1 MIKPTNTFCPVPWK
15 ELSATSSGSVRLCCS
30 SLQDINISKFENG
43 SVAKLT
49 DDLQLAWNTNF
60 FQDVRTKMLANE
72 HVSACENCYRQDKA
86 GIKSGKTA
94 WLEKYPDLINEDLS
108 STIKIDQV
116 ELLDLR
122 LGNMCNL
129 RCRMCD
135 PYSSSAWMKE
145 WKDLGELVA
154 QPDDQTWARL
164 EKNEWPQ
171 DARVWEQLKRVVPK
185 LRIVRLTGGEP
196 FLVTANKEFLKYCIQ
211 SGHASHIELNYSTN
225 GTVWDNDLPEL
236 WKHFKQVNLRVSVDG
251 LYEVND
257 YIRTPSRFEQVV
269 RNIDKMQ
276 ELASHSPVKVIIGCT
291 VQIYNIFQIP
301 SFIEFFRNKNLFVNL
316 DFVQDPTYLSLN
328 ILPENLAT
336 KAKQILQKEINYPGV
351 TALVNLLDSS
361 RSSQWGQFVAYTKKL
376 DHLRDQN
383 ISKIVPELELE

>member
-1 MIKPTNTFCPVPWK
+1 MTKPNNTFCPVPWK
-15 ELSATSSGSVRLCCS
+15 ELSATPSGTVRLCCS
-30 SLQDINISKFENG
+30 SLQDANISKYENG

-60 FQDVRTKMLANE
+60 FQEVRTKMLNNQ
-72 HVSACENCYRQDKA
+72 HVKACENCYRQENA
-86 GIKSGKTA
+86 GIKSAKTA
-94 WLEKYPDLINEDLS
+94 WLEKYPDLLNEDLA

-145 WKDLGELVA
+145 WKDLGELVP
-154 QPDDQTWARL
+154 QPDDKIWSRL

-171 DARVWEQLKRVVPK
+171 DPRVWEQLKRVVPK
-185 LRIVRLTGGEP
+185 LRTVRLTGGEP

-236 WKHFKQVNLRVSVDG
+236 WKHFEQVNLRVSVDG

-257 YIRTPSRFEQVV
+257 YIRTPSRFDQVI
-269 RNIDKMQ
+269 RNIEKMQ
-276 ELASHSPVKVIIGCT
+276 ELASHAPVKIIIGCT

-301 SFIEFFRNKNLFVNL
+301 SFIEFFRKKNLFVSF
-316 DFVQDPTYLSLN
+316 DFVQDPTYLALN
-328 ILPENLAT
+328 VLPENLSV
-336 KAKQILQKEINYPGV
+336 KAKKILQKEITYPGV
-351 TALVNLLDSS
+351 AALVNLLDSS
-361 RSSQWGQFVAYTKKL
+361 QASQWNQFIAYTKKL
-376 DHLRDQN
+376 DKLRDQDV
-383 ISKIVPELELE
+383 SKIVPELELE

>member
-1 MIKPTNTFCPVPWK
+1 MTKPNNTFCPVPWK
-15 ELSATSSGSVRLCCS
+15 ELSATPSGTVRLCCS
-30 SLQDINISKFENG
+30 SLQDANISKYENG

-60 FQDVRTKMLANE
+60 FQEVRTKMLNNQ
-72 HVSACENCYRQDKA
+72 HVKACENCYRQESA
-86 GIKSGKTA
+86 GIKSAKTA
-94 WLEKYPDLINEDLS
+94 WLEKYPDLLNEDLA

-145 WKDLGELVA
+145 WKDLGELVP
-154 QPDDQTWARL
+154 QPDDKTWSRL

-171 DARVWEQLKRVVPK
+171 DPRVWEQLKRVVPK
-185 LRIVRLTGGEP
+185 LRTVRLTGGEP

-236 WKHFKQVNLRVSVDG
+236 WKHFEQVNLRVSVDG

-257 YIRTPSRFEQVV
+257 YIRTPSRFDQVI
-269 RNIDKMQ
+269 RNIEKMQ
-276 ELASHSPVKVIIGCT
+276 DLATHSPVKIIIGCT

-301 SFIEFFRNKNLFVNL
+301 SFIEFFRNKNLFVSL
-316 DFVQDPTYLSLN
+316 DFVQDPTYLALN
-328 ILPENLAT
+328 VLPEDLSV
-336 KAKQILQKEINYPGV
+336 KAKQILQKEISYPGV
-351 TALVNLLDSS
+351 AALVNLLDSS
-361 RSSQWGQFVAYTKKL
+361 QASQWNQFIAYTKKL
-376 DHLRDQN
+376 DQLRDQN

>member
-1 MIKPTNTFCPVPWK
+1 MIKPNNTFCPVPWK
-15 ELSATSSGSVRLCCS
+15 ELSATPSGSVRLCCS
-30 SLQDINISKFENG
+30 SLQDANISKYEDG

-60 FQDVRTKMLANE
+60 FQEVRKKMLANE
-72 HVSACENCYRQDKA
+72 HVRACENCYRQDNA
-86 GIKSGKTA
+86 GIKSAKTA
-94 WLEKYPDLINEDLS
+94 WLEKYPDLSNEDLA

-122 LGNMCNL
+122 LGNICNL

-145 WKDLGELVA
+145 WRDLGELVP
-154 QPDDQTWARL
+154 QPDDKTWSRL

-171 DARVWEQLKRVVPK
+171 DPRVWEQLKRVVPK
-185 LRIVRLTGGEP
+185 LRTVRLTGGEP

-236 WKHFKQVNLRVSVDG
+236 WKHFEQVNLRVSVDG

-257 YIRTPSRFEQVV
+257 YIRTPSRFEQIL

-276 ELASHSPVKVIIGCT
+276 ELASHAPVKVIIGCT

-301 SFIEFFRNKNLFVNL
+301 SFIEFFRNKNLFINL
-316 DFVQDPTYLSLN
+316 DFVQDPSYLALN
-328 ILPENLAT
+328 VLPKNLAE
-336 KAKQILQKEINYPGV
+336 KAQQILQKEIAYPGV
-351 TALVNLLDSS
+351 SALVNLLDSS
-361 RSSQWGQFVAYTKKL
+361 KTSQWNQFIAYTKKL
-376 DHLRDQN
+376 DQLRNQN
-383 ISKIVPELELE
+383 ISKIVPELGLE